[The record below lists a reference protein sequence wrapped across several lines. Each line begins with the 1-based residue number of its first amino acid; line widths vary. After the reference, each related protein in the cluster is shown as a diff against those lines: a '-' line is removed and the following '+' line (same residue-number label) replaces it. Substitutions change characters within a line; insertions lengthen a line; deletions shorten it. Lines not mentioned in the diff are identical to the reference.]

1 MAATS
6 RLIIAKIL
14 LSVYNGDRPLPDLP
28 ENGELSDRQEEKA
41 DGYQKENKKIMNG
54 GIFEDAKG

>member
-1 MAATS
+1 MGT
-6 RLIIAKIL
+6 
-14 LSVYNGDRPLPDLP
+14 DLCRICLK
-28 ENGELSDRQEEKA
+28 NGELSDRQEEKA